1 MTKMHQKRK
10 ARATKKLLPPIQMHI
25 LGGSNKK
32 PRQPNWEH
40 GEFLTLMKV
49 KRDEHI
55 ATLAKI
61 DP

>member
-1 MTKMHQKRK
+1 
-10 ARATKKLLPPIQMHI
+10 MHI

-40 GEFLTLMKV
+40 GEFLALVKV
-49 KRDEHI
+49 KHDEHI
-55 ATLAKI
+55 IALAKI

>member
-1 MTKMHQKRK
+1 
-10 ARATKKLLPPIQMHI
+10 MHI

-32 PRQPNWEH
+32 PRQHNWEH
-40 GEFLTLMKV
+40 GEFLVLVKV

-55 ATLAKI
+55 VTLVRI

>member
-1 MTKMHQKRK
+1 
-10 ARATKKLLPPIQMHI
+10 MHI

-40 GEFLTLMKV
+40 NEFLALVKV

-55 ATLAKI
+55 IALVRI
-61 DP
+61 HP